1 METNDVQTQ
10 TGSGSYEQML
20 ADLKMP
26 GAAAPKQEEVIT
38 PPNPAD
44 DDPNTQPVDGE
55 NPKDTDPQTQPTE
68 GWEDPA
74 AHDPNK
80 ETIFEIN
87 DFNQRFSTEFSDEAQ
102 IKEALGAVERL
113 TGLEAQIKEL
123 ESLKEENLLLKEN
136 LDPMK
141 YFTSE
146 DAFKIEQFRKQFPDK
161 AGDVAYKLFTS
172 DVKGM
177 SDKDVLAYNMMLDDP
192 ELDHST
198 ALEVVERDYNLEDGE
213 EMDKVTAAKMRK
225 DARIARGSIEKI
237 KSEINLPDKV
247 STDALTVQQR
257 ELQAARQEKL
267 KEGWSNV
274 AKEISKNLPD
284 LVITDTVEGKEQ
296 EVFKYSISKD
306 FPQEMVDK
314 MVSVMVQ
321 NGREIDKDAAVAMM
335 EVAKQTYVSN
345 NFDKIAKA
353 IREDA
358 LARAEEARLKKQH
371 NPGTPKSQGEPTKN
385 KSKDGQQE
393 LLANLGGFQPTRMFK

>member
-1 METNDVQTQ
+1 METNNVQTQ
-10 TGSGSYEQML
+10 DGHGSYEEMQ
-20 ADLKMP
+20 
-26 GAAAPKQEEVIT
+26 AALGIKQPEVQKEVPKEEPAEPAEPVQEEEVK
-38 PPNPAD
+38 PEEG
-44 DDPNTQPVDGE
+44 QE
-55 NPKDTDPQTQPTE
+55 PQEPTTE
-68 GWEDPA
+68 GGEAQTEP
-74 AHDPNK
+74 PQ
-80 ETIFEIN
+80 ETVFEIN
-87 DFNQRFSTEFSDEAQ
+87 DFNQRFSTEFSDEDQ
-102 IKEALGAVERL
+102 IKEALGSTKRL
-113 TGLEAQIKEL
+113 SELEEQIKEL

-136 LDPMK
+136 LNPMK

-172 DVKGM
+172 DVSGM

-198 ALEVVERDYNLEDGE
+198 ALEVVERDYNIEDGE
-213 EMDKVTAAKMRK
+213 EMDKVTAAKIRK
-225 DARIARGSIEKI
+225 DARIARGGIEKI
-237 KSEINLPDKV
+237 KSEINLPDQV
-247 STDALTVQQR
+247 STDALTAQQR
-257 ELQAARQEKL
+257 ELRAARQEKL
-267 KEGWSNV
+267 KEGWSSV

-284 LVITDTVEGKEQ
+284 LVITDKVDGKDQ

-306 FPQEMVDK
+306 FPSEMVDK
-314 MVSVMVQ
+314 MVDVMVQ
-321 NGREIDKDAAVAMM
+321 SGTEIDKNAAATMM

-358 LARAEEARLKKQH
+358 FAKAEEARLKKQH
-371 NPGTPKSQGEPTKN
+371 NPGTPKSQGEPVKD